1 MIYTLRELADKVG
14 MSSAELLD
22 WFPGMLDPGT
32 ADNECLDETLSEDI
46 LKVLGPLDTHPY

>member
-1 MIYTLRELADKVG
+1 MIYTLKELADKVG

-22 WFPGMLDPGT
+22 WFPGMLDPLT